1 MAIKVLGTEFNVSAY
16 TEDSVIQTTLIR
28 GSVEVSSEESGK
40 RVVLHPGEQ
49 SALNRQDHSLNVRTV
64 DVSYAMAWKEGRL
77 RFKEKPLSE
86 VMKIISRWYDV
97 EVVYEDEEVK
107 DYPFGCNFN
116 RHVTIEPLLKVF
128 EATGTIETR
137 IDGRKILIRKRK

>member
-1 MAIKVLGTEFNVSAY
+1 M
-16 TEDSVIQTTLIR
+16 
-28 GSVEVSSEESGK
+28 
-40 RVVLHPGEQ
+40 
-49 SALNRQDHSLNVRTV
+49 
-64 DVSYAMAWKEGRL
+64 DVSYVMAWKEGRL
-77 RFKEKPLSE
+77 RFKEKPLRE

-116 RHVTIEPLLKVF
+116 RHATIEPLLKVF